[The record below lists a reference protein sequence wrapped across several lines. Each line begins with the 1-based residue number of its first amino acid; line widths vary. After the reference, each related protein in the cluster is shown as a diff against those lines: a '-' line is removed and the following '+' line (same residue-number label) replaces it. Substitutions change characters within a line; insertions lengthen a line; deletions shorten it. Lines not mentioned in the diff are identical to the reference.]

1 MKNALILHGTNGSS
15 KDNWFPWL
23 AAQLKERGY
32 SVWVPDLPGADTPII
47 ERYTRFLMGP
57 NYNKKPF
64 HFGPGT
70 VIIGHSSGAV
80 AALGLLQALPAETT
94 VGTVIC
100 VGAFKDTLGWDAH
113 KNFFTPELEFFR
125 IRRKARKIVYIA
137 SEDDP
142 YCPMEH
148 AGYLAVQTGGEL
160 KIIPHQKHF
169 SIETMG
175 DQYKKFPELLKSIP
189 E

>member
-1 MKNALILHGTNGSS
+1 MKNALILHGTNGTSQ
-15 KDNWFPWL
+15 DNWFPWL
-23 AAQLKERGY
+23 ATQLNERGY
-32 SVWVPDLPGADTPII
+32 TVWVPDLPGADKPVI
-47 ERYTRFLMGP
+47 ERYTEFLTGSH
-57 NYNKKPF
+57 F
-64 HFGPGT
+64 HNEKFNFGPET

-94 VGTVIC
+94 VSTVIC
-100 VGAFKDTLGWDAH
+100 VGAFKDALGWDAL
-113 KNFFTPELEFFR
+113 KNFFTPELEYPR
-125 IRRKARKIVYIA
+125 IRKKANKILFIH
-137 SEDDP
+137 SENDP

-175 DQYKKFPELLKSIP
+175 ESYREFPALLESIP
-189 E
+189 A